1 MEIEKE
7 LQHLTEKQGGIQQL
21 SLENQGS
28 NQVEDQ
34 SHVNDEEM
42 QALKADIF
50 NY

>member
-7 LQHLTEKQGGIQQL
+7 MLYLTEKQGGIQQL

-42 QALKADIF
+42 QSLKTAIF